1 MQTFAL
7 LGAGFIGRVH
17 AENLAAQPDVDFA
30 RVFDVDTSRSTE
42 LAERHGASPTT
53 DLDAVFADPAID
65 AVLIASS
72 TNTHAD
78 LLKRSAAAGKAVF
91 CEKPIDL
98 SLEVAREA
106 ATAARA
112 AGIPVMMDFN
122 RRYDEAYA
130 AVHDAVHSGEVGQVE
145 LVSMTTRGPSLPPLA
160 YLEVSGGQM
169 RDQTVHFFDLL
180 RWITG
185 LEPVEVYAAGAALVD
200 PAVAEVGDV
209 DTSIAVLR
217 LDGGA
222 LVQIDSQRRIG
233 YGYDERIEVNGSV
246 RMVEAARHRTG
257 FVNHYGPGELRT
269 NGLDV
274 GWFERIRGT
283 YRKSLDAF
291 VNALEHSAPIPAPLE
306 DGLRAQIIAEA
317 ATQSLHSGRPVTIP
331 DGL

>member
-30 RVFDVDTSRSTE
+30 RVFDVDTSRATE
-42 LAERHGASPTT
+42 LADRYGADRAD
-53 DLDAVFADPAID
+53 DLDTVFADPAID

-78 LLKRSAAAGKAVF
+78 LIKRAAAAGKAVF

-98 SLEVAREA
+98 SLDVAREA
-106 ATAARA
+106 AAAART

-122 RRYDEAYA
+122 RRHDPAYA
-130 AVHDAVHSGEVGQVE
+130 AVHDAVHSGEVGRVE
-145 LVSMTTRGPSLPPLA
+145 LVSMTTRGPSLPPIA

-185 LEPVEVYAAGAALVD
+185 LEPVEVYVAGAALAD

-209 DTSIAVLR
+209 DTSVAVLR
-217 LDGGA
+217 MEGGA
-222 LVQIDSQRRIG
+222 LAQIDSQRRIG
-233 YGYDERIEVNGSV
+233 YGYDERIEVNGSE

-269 NGLDV
+269 NGLDA

-283 YRKSLDAF
+283 YRKSLDAC
-291 VNALEHSAPIPAPLE
+291 VDALERSAPMPAPLD
-306 DGLRAQIIAEA
+306 DGLRAQVIAEA
-317 ATQSLHSGRPVTIP
+317 ATQSLRTHRPVAIP
-331 DGL
+331 EAR